1 MKAMLFAAGL
11 GARLRPLT
19 DSRPKALAEVGGMP
33 LLEIAI
39 RRLMY
44 FGCRDI
50 MVNIHHFG
58 QQILDF
64 LEANGNFGANIT
76 ISDERDLLLDTGG
89 GLKKAAWFFQD
100 APFLV
105 HNTDILSNINL
116 QAFHEAHL
124 RAGALANLAVR
135 QRQSSRY
142 LLFDDGGRLS
152 GWRNANTGE
161 ERICREGGVHHPL
174 AFSGICVLSPAI
186 FSFMP
191 DEEVFSIIDLFLR
204 AGQTETIL
212 AYRHDDSLWLD
223 VGRPQA
229 LEQAEALIGQIALS
243 M

>member
-11 GARLRPLT
+11 GTRLRPLT
-19 DSRPKALAEVGGMP
+19 NDKPKALVEVGGMP

-64 LEANGNFGANIT
+64 LEANENFGVNIT
-76 ISDERDLLLDTGG
+76 VSDERNQLLDTGG

-105 HNTDILSNINL
+105 HNTDILSNIDL
-116 QAFHEAHL
+116 RALFQAHL
-124 RAGALANLAVR
+124 LEAPLATLSVR
-135 QRQSSRY
+135 KRQTSRY
-142 LLFDDGGRLS
+142 LLFDEGGRLS
-152 GWRNANTGE
+152 GWRHARTGE
-161 ERICREGGVHHPL
+161 ERICRPAAHYHPL
-174 AFSGICVLSPAI
+174 AFSGIYVLSPGI
-186 FSFMP
+186 FSYMP
-191 DEEVFSIIDLFLR
+191 DEEVFSIIDVFLQ
-204 AGQTETIL
+204 AGQTETLL

-223 VGRPQA
+223 VGKPAA
-229 LEQAEALIGQIALS
+229 LEQAQQVIGEIALG
-243 M
+243 